1 MKKAFSILYV
11 FVIAGL
17 LAASFAV
24 VPTSVAFAKPSQQ
37 DGIDDALEWAFESEQ
52 YWLDRQTLALDRA
65 DRGVEK
71 VQQVIDKAAAY
82 GVDVTALEDA
92 LAAFTAE
99 LPTVQSFRQD
109 AANILAAHDGFDDS
123 GVVVDRQAA
132 RDTVMDARRALGE
145 AHMTLTYASWDLQDA
160 VRDWKDATFP
170 QE

>member
-1 MKKAFSILYV
+1 MKKVFSILSI

-24 VPTSVAFAKPSQQ
+24 VPTSTAFAKTNQQ
-37 DGIDDALEWAFESEQ
+37 DGFDDTLEWAFESAQ
-52 YWLDRQTLALDRA
+52 YWLDRQSMALERA

-71 VQQVIDKAAAY
+71 VQQVIDKAAAR
-82 GVDVTALEDA
+82 GLDVSALEAA

-99 LPTVQSFRQD
+99 LPTVKSIHQD
-109 AANILAAHDGFDDS
+109 AADILAAHDGFDNS
-123 GVVVDRQAA
+123 GGVVDRQAA
-132 RDTVMDARRALGE
+132 RDTLMGARRALGE
-145 AHMTLTYASWDLQDA
+145 AHMTLTYAFWDFQDA